1 MNLLLVLIPALFLVG
16 SVVLSIR
23 LANKG
28 RNKKKVL
35 LMQILSFVF
44 VCVACLG
51 TGFVASALP
60 VTGGGQAAT
69 ASLAADSNSYKGL
82 GLIAAAISVGI
93 AGIGGGMAVSSS
105 ASAAIGA
112 LSENPKTFGKS
123 IILVALGEAIAL
135 YGVLVSILI
144 LAKV

>member
-1 MNLLLVLIPALFLVG
+1 MNLLLVLIPSLFLVG
-16 SVVLSIR
+16 SVILSIR

-28 RNKKKVL
+28 KNKKNVL
-35 LMQILSFVF
+35 FMQILSFIF

-51 TGFVASALP
+51 TGFVTSALP
-60 VTGGGQAAT
+60 VTGGEAAV
-69 ASLAADSNSYKGL
+69 SLASISDNSKGL
-82 GLIAAAISVGI
+82 GLIAAAVSVGI